1 MAFIDLARSRYS
13 ERRFSQ
19 TPIEPEKIDLI
30 LEAGRV
36 APTARNGQPQRILVV
51 QSPEGLEKIDRC
63 TDCRF
68 GAPAVLVLAYD
79 MTVAS
84 RHPDVVDF
92 GVVDTSIVATH
103 MMLQAS
109 ELGVHSCWVGL
120 IDPSELR
127 RQFSVP
133 SDFRIIGIMPLGYP
147 SERSHPASLHARRHD
162 ASELFFRESYGRQ
175 APLLTLA
182 LACATQLKSWNTT
195 YKLWCH
201 RMCPHILWACLLP
214 THMPS
219 SATSRAALPC
229 TFEISARGA
238 DSRRSRRPSARA
250 WRRTPISDSSAASPR
265 RTSPSTRAFPR

>member
-36 APTARNGQPQRILVV
+36 APTARNRQPQRILVV

-84 RHPDVVDF
+84 RHPDVADF

-120 IDPSELR
+120 IDPS
-127 RQFSVP
+127 
-133 SDFRIIGIMPLGYP
+133 DFRIIGVMPLGYP

-162 ASELFFRESYGRQ
+162 ASKLFFRESYGR
-175 APLLTLA
+175 
-182 LACATQLKSWNTT
+182 
-195 YKLWCH
+195 
-201 RMCPHILWACLLP
+201 
-214 THMPS
+214 
-219 SATSRAALPC
+219 
-229 TFEISARGA
+229 
-238 DSRRSRRPSARA
+238 
-250 WRRTPISDSSAASPR
+250 
-265 RTSPSTRAFPR
+265 

>member
-36 APTARNGQPQRILVV
+36 APTARKRQPQRILVV

-92 GVVDTSIVATH
+92 G
-103 MMLQAS
+103 
-109 ELGVHSCWVGL
+109 
-120 IDPSELR
+120 R
-127 RQFSVP
+127 R
-133 SDFRIIGIMPLGYP
+133 GH
-147 SERSHPASLHARRHD
+147 EHRRHAHD
-162 ASELFFRESYGRQ
+162 AAGQRAGRPQLLGGAHRPKRAQ
-175 APLLTLA
+175 APVLGP
-182 LACATQLKSWNTT
+182 K
-195 YKLWCH
+195 
-201 RMCPHILWACLLP
+201 
-214 THMPS
+214 
-219 SATSRAALPC
+219 
-229 TFEISARGA
+229 
-238 DSRRSRRPSARA
+238 
-250 WRRTPISDSSAASPR
+250 
-265 RTSPSTRAFPR
+265 